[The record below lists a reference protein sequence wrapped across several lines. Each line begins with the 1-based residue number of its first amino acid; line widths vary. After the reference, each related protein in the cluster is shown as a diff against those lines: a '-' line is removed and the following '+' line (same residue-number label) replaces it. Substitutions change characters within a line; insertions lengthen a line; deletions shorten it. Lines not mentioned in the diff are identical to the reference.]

1 MVFAAGFE
9 DLVMVS
15 VALSLPLWL
24 AVEELLSRARA
35 YAAPRSTT
43 AVRRQPIRGMAQHPV
58 H

>member
-1 MVFAAGFE
+1 MVFAAGFG

-24 AVEELLSRARA
+24 VAEELFSRAHATR
-35 YAAPRSTT
+35 RSVTE
-43 AVRRQPIRGMAQHPV
+43 VRRQPIRTMAQHPV

>member
-9 DLVMVS
+9 LVVVS

-24 AVEELLSRARA
+24 VVEELVNRSRAHVERGPA
-35 YAAPRSTT
+35 TE
-43 AVRRQPIRGMAQHPV
+43 VRRQPVRGMAQHPV

>member
-9 DLVMVS
+9 LVVVS

-24 AVEELLSRARA
+24 VVEELVNRSRVRIERRPA
-35 YAAPRSTT
+35 TE
-43 AVRRQPIRGMAQHPV
+43 VRRQPVRGMAQHPV